1 MFVHT
6 YSPVIPKEGMLQFS
20 ISDPALLHATLLH
33 SVLSISMLRGQSSTS
48 DLLFHQGKAIRFVNE
63 RIGDPHNQATSN
75 ATIAA
80 VANLTAF
87 EVLPLSPLPLLRF
100 RLSNYFLVPD
110 SFR

>member
-6 YSPVIPKEGMLQFS
+6 YSQVIPKEGMLQFS
-20 ISDPALLHATLLH
+20 ISDSALLHATLLH
-33 SVLSISMLRGQSSTS
+33 SALSISMLRGQSATS
-48 DLLFHQGKAIRFVNE
+48 DLLFHQGQAIRLVNE
-63 RIGDPHNQATSN
+63 RIGDPHNKATSD

-80 VANLTAF
+80 VANLATF
-87 EVLPLSPLPLLRF
+87 EVLPLSPFPLLRF